1 MYARLGTKVQQAAQ
15 TLRLPFGTN
24 HSEEGLAGS
33 VMRHVLMEPTMR
45 WIVFVL
51 WFLLTPI
58 WIGYSSSAG
67 SGPRVAFIPP
77 ALALI
82 ALVFTWLWKRL
93 VVRIAGEFEPL
104 YFHPHW
110 GSAVPLRGT
119 LRIALVAVAVGV
131 CAGAVVGQSIFDT
144 AVFNRSAT
152 RPANQANLPISV
164 QTETAKSQSF
174 SAEPKAVSTII
185 VRTEPVKSP
194 VQPTSS
200 DQAQD
205 LTELNEL
212 KAKIWEA
219 EVAQRNFAAGL
230 PHCSELNGT
239 NFYFSQQNRVLNLQ
253 DYRRSLDN
261 LVTQGVFPWNRQD
274 ADARWA
280 QVQKQATTDQANCMA
295 VASLPSLRQKLK
307 ELQQRQ

>member
-1 MYARLGTKVQQAAQ
+1 
-15 TLRLPFGTN
+15 
-24 HSEEGLAGS
+24 
-33 VMRHVLMEPTMR
+33 
-45 WIVFVL
+45 
-51 WFLLTPI
+51 
-58 WIGYSSSAG
+58 
-67 SGPRVAFIPP
+67 
-77 ALALI
+77 
-82 ALVFTWLWKRL
+82 
-93 VVRIAGEFEPL
+93 VRA
-104 YFHPHW
+104 
-110 GSAVPLRGT
+110 
-119 LRIALVAVAVGV
+119 
-131 CAGAVVGQSIFDT
+131 IFDT

-152 RPANQANLPISV
+152 RPANQANLPIGV
-164 QTETAKSQSF
+164 QMEPAKSQS
-174 SAEPKAVSTII
+174 
-185 VRTEPVKSP
+185 EPVKSP

-261 LVTQGVFPWNRQD
+261 LVTQGAFNQETRRPWNRQD
-274 ADARWA
+274 SDARWA
-280 QVQKQATTDQANCMA
+280 QVQKQATTDQANCTA

>member
-1 MYARLGTKVQQAAQ
+1 VFAQAQ
-15 TLRLPFGTN
+15 LWVNQFSIQRFSIGHGEPGK
-24 HSEEGLAGS
+24 LADQ
-33 VMRHVLMEPTMR
+33 R
-45 WIVFVL
+45 
-51 WFLLTPI
+51 
-58 WIGYSSSAG
+58 
-67 SGPRVAFIPP
+67 
-77 ALALI
+77 
-82 ALVFTWLWKRL
+82 
-93 VVRIAGEFEPL
+93 
-104 YFHPHW
+104 
-110 GSAVPLRGT
+110 
-119 LRIALVAVAVGV
+119 
-131 CAGAVVGQSIFDT
+131 
-144 AVFNRSAT
+144 
-152 RPANQANLPISV
+152 ANG
-164 QTETAKSQSF
+164 TAKSESF

-200 DQAQD
+200 EQAQD
-205 LTELNEL
+205 PTELNEL
-212 KAKIWEA
+212 KAKIWKA

-274 ADARWA
+274 ADERWA
-280 QVQKQATTDQANCMA
+280 QVQKQATTDQANCTA

>member
-1 MYARLGTKVQQAAQ
+1 
-15 TLRLPFGTN
+15 
-24 HSEEGLAGS
+24 
-33 VMRHVLMEPTMR
+33 MR

-51 WFLLTPI
+51 WLLLTLI

-77 ALALI
+77 ALVLI

-93 VVRIAGEFEPL
+93 VVRIGGESEPL
-104 YFHPHW
+104 YFHSYW
-110 GSAVPLRGT
+110 GSALPLWGN
-119 LRIALVAVAVGV
+119 LRIAFAVAVGV
-131 CAGAVVGQSIFDT
+131 CAGAVVRSIFDT

-152 RPANQANLPISV
+152 RPANQEFSV
-164 QTETAKSQSF
+164 
-174 SAEPKAVSTII
+174 EPKA

-194 VQPTSS
+194 VQPTST

-239 NFYFSQQNRVLNLQ
+239 NFYLSKQNRLLNLQ

-261 LVTQGVFPWNRQD
+261 LVTQGVFNRQD

-280 QVQKQATTDQANCMA
+280 QVQKQATIDQANCTA

>member
-1 MYARLGTKVQQAAQ
+1 
-15 TLRLPFGTN
+15 
-24 HSEEGLAGS
+24 
-33 VMRHVLMEPTMR
+33 MR
-45 WIVFVL
+45 WTVFVL

-58 WIGYSSSAG
+58 WIGYSSSAE

-82 ALVFTWLWKRL
+82 ALVFTWLWERL

-104 YFHPHW
+104 YFHLHW
-110 GSAVPLRGT
+110 GSALRLRGT

-131 CAGAVVGQSIFDT
+131 CAGVVVGQSIFDT

-164 QTETAKSQSF
+164 QTET
-174 SAEPKAVSTII
+174 
-185 VRTEPVKSP
+185 VKSRSEP
-194 VQPTSS
+194 
-200 DQAQD
+200 D

-219 EVAQRNFAAGL
+219 EVAQQNFAAGL

-239 NFYFSQQNRVLNLQ
+239 NFYLSKQNRLLNLQ

-261 LVTQGVFPWNRQD
+261 LVAQGVFNRQD

-280 QVQKQATTDQANCMA
+280 QVQKQATTDQGNCTA

-307 ELQQRQ
+307 ELQQRP

>member
-1 MYARLGTKVQQAAQ
+1 
-15 TLRLPFGTN
+15 
-24 HSEEGLAGS
+24 
-33 VMRHVLMEPTMR
+33 MEPTLR
-45 WIVFVL
+45 WIHS
-51 WFLLTPI
+51 
-58 WIGYSSSAG
+58 Y
-67 SGPRVAFIPP
+67 
-77 ALALI
+77 
-82 ALVFTWLWKRL
+82 
-93 VVRIAGEFEPL
+93 
-104 YFHPHW
+104 W
-110 GSAVPLRGT
+110 GSALPLRGP
-119 LRIALVAVAVGV
+119 LRIAVAVAVGV
-131 CAGAVVGQSIFDT
+131 CAGAVVRSIFDT
-144 AVFNRSAT
+144 AVFNRSAA
-152 RPANQANLPISV
+152 RPANPANLPISV
-164 QTETAKSQSF
+164 QTEAAKSQSF

-194 VQPTSS
+194 VQPTLS

-239 NFYFSQQNRVLNLQ
+239 NFYFSQQNRLLNLQ
-253 DYRRSLDN
+253 DYRRSLDS
-261 LVTQGVFPWNRQD
+261 LVMQGVFNRQD

-280 QVQKQATTDQANCMA
+280 QVQKQATTDQANCTA

>member
-1 MYARLGTKVQQAAQ
+1 
-15 TLRLPFGTN
+15 
-24 HSEEGLAGS
+24 
-33 VMRHVLMEPTMR
+33 MR

-51 WFLLTPI
+51 WLLLTLI

-77 ALALI
+77 ALVLI

-93 VVRIAGEFEPL
+93 VVRIGGESEPL
-104 YFHPHW
+104 YFHSYW
-110 GSAVPLRGT
+110 GSALPLRGT
-119 LRIALVAVAVGV
+119 LRIALVTVAVGV
-131 CAGAVVGQSIFDT
+131 CTGAVVRSIFNT
-144 AVFNRSAT
+144 EVFNRSAT
-152 RPANQANLPISV
+152 RPADQANLP
-164 QTETAKSQSF
+164 
-174 SAEPKAVSTII
+174 EPKAVSTII

-194 VQPTSS
+194 VQPTLS
-200 DQAQD
+200 DQVQD

-239 NFYFSQQNRVLNLQ
+239 NFYFSRQNRLLNLQ

-261 LVTQGVFPWNRQD
+261 LVTQGVFNRQD

-280 QVQKQATTDQANCMA
+280 QVQKQATTDQGNCTA

-307 ELQQRQ
+307 ELQQRP

>member
-1 MYARLGTKVQQAAQ
+1 
-15 TLRLPFGTN
+15 
-24 HSEEGLAGS
+24 
-33 VMRHVLMEPTMR
+33 MR

-51 WFLLTPI
+51 WLLLTLI
-58 WIGYSSSAG
+58 WISYSSSAG

-77 ALALI
+77 ALVLI
-82 ALVFTWLWKRL
+82 ALVFTWLLKRL
-93 VVRIAGEFEPL
+93 VVRFTGESEPL
-104 YFHPHW
+104 YFHSYW
-110 GSAVPLRGT
+110 GSALPLRGT
-119 LRIALVAVAVGV
+119 LRIVLVAVAAGV
-131 CAGAVVGQSIFDT
+131 CAGAVARAIFDT
-144 AVFNRSAT
+144 AGFNKSAT

-164 QTETAKSQSF
+164 QTETAKTQSQ
-174 SAEPKAVSTII
+174 
-185 VRTEPVKSP
+185 PVKSP
-194 VQPTSS
+194 VQPTPS
-200 DQAQD
+200 DQA
-205 LTELNEL
+205 LTELNVL

-239 NFYFSQQNRVLNLQ
+239 NFYFSRQNRLLNLQ

-261 LVTQGVFPWNRQD
+261 LVTQGVFNRQD

-280 QVQKQATTDQANCMA
+280 QVQKQATTDQANCTA